1 MIPLTVDKEVF
12 QKFNPKLKVIFLAVS
27 GFDNKR
33 KLAES
38 KHLLTDTMQ
47 MIRLTHNKEQLK
59 NHYLIQPWALAQA
72 EFGEKAKHYHTSV
85 ERLMKTVLQ
94 GKTVFANNTLTN
106 LVYHLSLKYV
116 VPFGLDDADK
126 VVGKITFKVAS
137 GHEKV
142 DALRKLL
149 PNTLYYRDEK
159 KILGTKLDF
168 WKNSKTALTPNST
181 STLIHLD
188 VLPPLTNKQAEEII
202 KELKVLIKTFCGGKI
217 STFILSKSK

>member
-1 MIPLTVDKEVF
+1 MNKVTIDKDVF
-12 QKFNPKLKVIFLAVS
+12 KKFNPKFKVIFLAVS
-27 GFDNKR
+27 DFDNKQ

-59 NHYLIQPWALAQA
+59 NHYLIEPWALAQA
-72 EFGEKAKHYHTSV
+72 EFGKNAKHYHTSV
-85 ERLMKTVLQ
+85 ERLLKTVLQ
-94 GKTVFANNTLTN
+94 GKTVSSNNTLTN
-106 LVYHLSLKYV
+106 LINHLSLKYT

-126 VVGKITFKVAS
+126 IAGKITFKVAS
-137 GHEKV
+137 GKEKV

-168 WKNSKTALTPNST
+168 WKNSKTALTPKST
-181 STLIHLD
+181 SALIHLD
-188 VLPPLTNKQAEEII
+188 VLPPLTSKQANEII
-202 KELKVLIKTFCGGKI
+202 KELKMLIDNFCGGKI
-217 STFILSKSK
+217 SMISLSKQR